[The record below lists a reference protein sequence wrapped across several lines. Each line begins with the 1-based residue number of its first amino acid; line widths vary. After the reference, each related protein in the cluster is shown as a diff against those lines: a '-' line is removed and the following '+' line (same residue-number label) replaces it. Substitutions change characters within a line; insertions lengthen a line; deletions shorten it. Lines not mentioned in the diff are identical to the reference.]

1 MLTLS
6 EVLQIKEYKLFYSLP
21 GIECLHCTNVVLNK
35 ASIPEKVQLLLSKFE
50 ATFMTP
56 EFPRAH
62 SGSSTSCTDA
72 TNVGKINRCG
82 RLVGNLRMSGNSQ
95 LAGRFG
101 NWNVSVCVYFFI
113 FSKQEQTSSKPLTSL
128 NRYS

>member
-1 MLTLS
+1 VLTLS

-35 ASIPEKVQLLLSKFE
+35 ASIPEKVQLLLSTFE
-50 ATFMTP
+50 ETFMTP
-56 EFPRAH
+56 ECPRAH
-62 SGSSTSCTDA
+62 SGSSTSYVARKNCTDA

-101 NWNVSVCVYFFI
+101 NWNLSVSVYFFI
-113 FSKQEQTSSKPLTSL
+113 LQSKNKHHQ
-128 NRYS
+128 NH